1 MKRIRTVLIAIAVVA
16 ALMLT
21 IHLTLSVNWPELLRS
36 LHGR

>member
-1 MKRIRTVLIAIAVVA
+1 MKRIRVAIIAVIVVA
-16 ALMLT
+16 ALMVT

>member
-1 MKRIRTVLIAIAVVA
+1 MKRIRIVIVAVIVVVA
-16 ALMLT
+16 LMVT